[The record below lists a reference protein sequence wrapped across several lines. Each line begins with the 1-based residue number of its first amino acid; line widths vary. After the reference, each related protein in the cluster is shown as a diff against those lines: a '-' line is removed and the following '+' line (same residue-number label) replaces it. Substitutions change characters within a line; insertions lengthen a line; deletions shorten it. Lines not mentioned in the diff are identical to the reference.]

1 MSHQPTE
8 EQAEAIRRAA
18 SGGSIMLQAFAG
30 CAKSSTL
37 EMMAPQIREPALA
50 LAFNKKIALD
60 IGGRLPGNFQAKTL
74 NGLGHSAWAGQLG
87 GRRLQ
92 LAEGKQGRLVT
103 QVAKESRSRLNS
115 DQWSWT
121 RDIVGKA
128 MQEGLLPHRFAD
140 LGQGLIPDTD
150 REWTNLAFAAGLP
163 ADEHSLLVPLA
174 RDVLTRSVEMALQ
187 GQISFDDQIYCP
199 LLLGGRWPQ
208 FPVVMVDESQD
219 LSPMNHLMISRVLRP
234 NGRLIVVGD
243 SKQAIYAWRGASA
256 ESMKALRGLQ
266 EEWTDLPL
274 TMTFR
279 CPKEVV
285 SRQARHA
292 KGFRAAESNRAGVIE
307 DWRAREAG
315 WNFNSIRDLATSH
328 CEPPFSIAI
337 LCRNNGP
344 LFSLAFKLLRRQ
356 IGVQMLGR
364 DLNRGLKALLHK
376 IAGADAKADEIRT
389 KLQEWEASEV
399 SLALANGREAAAEAA
414 SDRAEALRA
423 VLDSGAANAVQLKGL
438 LDDLFSRDHGLVTLS
453 SIHRAKG
460 LEWDFVLH
468 LDPWRLPSRFAKRI
482 GGTALEQEHNLNYV
496 AETRTRNV
504 LVLANLEDFE

>member
-60 IGGRLPGNFQAKTL
+60 IGQRLPGNFQAKTL
-74 NGLGHSAWAGQLG
+74 NGLGHSAWAGFLG

-92 LAEGKQGRLVT
+92 LTEGKQGRLVT

-121 RDIVGKA
+121 RDLVGKA
-128 MQEGLLPHRFAD
+128 MQEGLLPHRFE
-140 LGQGLIPDTD
+140 GQGLIPDTD
-150 REWTNLAFAAGLP
+150 KEWTNLAFAAGIP

-174 RDVLTRSVEMALQ
+174 RDVLTRSVEMSLQ
-187 GQISFDDQIYCP
+187 GVISFDDQIYCP

-219 LSPMNHLMISRVLRP
+219 LSPMNHLMIQRVLRP
-234 NGRLIVVGD
+234 AGRLIVVGD

-279 CPKEVV
+279 CPKGVV
-285 SRQARHA
+285 TRQQAHA
-292 KGFRAAESNRAGVIE
+292 KGFRAAEGNRAGVIE
-307 DWRAREAG
+307 DWRGRPDG

-328 CEPPFSIAI
+328 CEPPFGIAI
-337 LCRNNGP
+337 LCRNNAP

-364 DLNRGLKALLHK
+364 DINRGLKALLHK
-376 IAGADAKADEIRT
+376 LVEPDAKAEEIRM

-423 VLDSGAANAVQLKGL
+423 VLDSGAQDARQLEGL
-438 LDDLFSRDHGLVTLS
+438 LDELFSRERGLVTLS

-468 LDPWRLPSRFAKRI
+468 LDPWRLPSKFARRR
-482 GGTALEQEHNLNYV
+482 GGTALEQEFNLNYI

-504 LVLANLEDFE
+504 LVLADLEDFEP